1 MSASETAF
9 KSKDPM
15 ALCGRVTG
23 GEKCTKIAKV
33 RLAIK
38 NTILYLHRCEDHWN
52 TNPNIVA
59 EAVFM

>member
-9 KSKDPM
+9 KLKDPM
-15 ALCGRVTG
+15 VLCG
-23 GEKCTKIAKV
+23 KCTKVAKV

-52 TNPNIVA
+52 TNPAIVA